1 MSWSPCSAK
10 ANMRERANGLTD
22 IDSDSVYSAS
32 RGKISDFELFAGQKG
47 LDFLLLRRTPN

>member
-1 MSWSPCSAK
+1 
-10 ANMRERANGLTD
+10 MRERANGLTD